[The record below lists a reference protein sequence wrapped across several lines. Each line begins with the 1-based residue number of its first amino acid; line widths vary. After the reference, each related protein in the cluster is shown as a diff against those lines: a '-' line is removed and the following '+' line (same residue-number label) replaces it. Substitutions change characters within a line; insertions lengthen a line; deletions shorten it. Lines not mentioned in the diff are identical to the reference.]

1 MNKYKVKVSHIF
13 SEVLDVEADTEEA
26 AKEIAVKE
34 LDKEDRNSNIEY
46 ETTVPSEHWP
56 VISEEKLKEL
66 MEQFEAANAKPK
78 EEESNIITPNIV
90 CPPLEG

>member
-26 AKEIAVKE
+26 AKEIVEQEIK
-34 LDKEDRNSNIEY
+34 KEDRNSNIEY

-66 MEQFEAANAKPK
+66 MEQFEAANAKP
-78 EEESNIITPNIV
+78 EEETNIITPNLIT
-90 CPPLEG
+90 P

>member
-26 AKEIAVKE
+26 AKEIAEQEIK
-34 LDKEDRNSNIEY
+34 KEDRNSNIEY

-66 MEQFEAANAKPK
+66 MEQFEAANAKP
-78 EEESNIITPNIV
+78 EEETNIITPNIIT
-90 CPPLEG
+90 P

>member
-26 AKEIAVKE
+26 AKEIAEQEIK
-34 LDKEDRNSNIEY
+34 KEDRNSNIEY

-66 MEQFEAANAKPK
+66 MEQFEAANTKP
-78 EEESNIITPNIV
+78 EEETNIITPNIIT
-90 CPPLEG
+90 P

>member
-26 AKEIAVKE
+26 AKEIAEQEIK
-34 LDKEDRNSNIEY
+34 KEDRNSNIEY

-66 MEQFEAANAKPK
+66 MEQFEAANAKP
-78 EEESNIITPNIV
+78 EEETNIITPNLIT
-90 CPPLEG
+90 P

>member
-13 SEVLDVEADTEEA
+13 SEVINVEADNEDA
-26 AKEIAVKE
+26 AKEIVEQEIK
-34 LDKEDRNSNIEY
+34 KEDRNSNIEY
-46 ETTVPSEHWP
+46 ETTIPSEHWP

-66 MEQFEAANAKPK
+66 MEQFEAINAKPK

-90 CPPLEG
+90 TP

>member
-13 SEVLDVEADTEEA
+13 SEVLDIEADTEEA
-26 AKEIAVKE
+26 AKEIAEQEIK
-34 LDKEDRNSNIEY
+34 KEDRNSNIEY

-66 MEQFEAANAKPK
+66 MEQFEAANAPK
-78 EEESNIITPNIV
+78 KEDSNIITPNIV
-90 CPPLEG
+90 SP